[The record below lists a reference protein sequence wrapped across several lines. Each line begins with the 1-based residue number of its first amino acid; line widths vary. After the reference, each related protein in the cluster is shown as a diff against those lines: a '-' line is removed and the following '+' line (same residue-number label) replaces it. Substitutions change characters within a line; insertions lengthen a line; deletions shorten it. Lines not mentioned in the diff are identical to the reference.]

1 MRLILGLWKLRGCRQ
16 PASATGHAPERLPTI
31 RIMKI
36 LNIAA
41 YRFVALERLPE
52 LKDAIAQA
60 LTARRILGTV
70 LLAEEGINLFL
81 AADSAAIH
89 DFLAWLQQDARFED
103 LDIKQSWSAV
113 QPFGKL
119 LVKVKPEIIRMNHPA
134 IQPSSGRAPAVDA
147 ATLKRWLDQGS
158 DDDGRPVAMLDT
170 RNTYEVDAGTFR
182 QAIDWRLAKFTEFP
196 QAVQDHSAELAGKT
210 VVSFCT
216 GGIRCEKAAIY
227 LREAG
232 VEQVYQLEGG
242 ILKYFEECGPA
253 HFDGECFVFDDR
265 RGVDSALK
273 PRVDIGAS
281 SDSDAAHA
289 V

>member
-1 MRLILGLWKLRGCRQ
+1 
-16 PASATGHAPERLPTI
+16 
-31 RIMKI
+31 MKI

-41 YRFVALERLPE
+41 YKFVALDLLPA
-52 LKDAIAQA
+52 LKDGITQA
-60 LTARRILGTV
+60 LAARHVKGTV

-89 DFLAWLQQDARFED
+89 DFLAWLRLDARFHD

-134 IQPSSGRAPAVDA
+134 IQPASGRAPAVDSK
-147 ATLKRWLDQGS
+147 TLKRWLDQGQ

-182 QAIDWRLAKFTEFP
+182 RAIDWRLEKFTEFP
-196 QAVQDHSAELAGKT
+196 QAVQDHRDELAGKT
-210 VVSFCT
+210 IVSFCT

-232 VEQVYQLEGG
+232 IEQVYQLDGG
-242 ILKYFEECGPA
+242 ILSYFEDCGSA
-253 HFDGECFVFDDR
+253 HYDGECFVFDDR
-265 RGVDSALK
+265 RAVDATLK
-273 PRVDIGAS
+273 PRVDVGAS
-281 SDSDAAHA
+281 SDSNAPQTVASLPA
-289 V
+289 